1 MVEVSEERRAEVMEA
16 YRTVGVEAID
26 IGKVTD
32 DGQVCVRTPFSL
44 LPHISMVVVFFNVV
58 FLELSR
64 VFSREFSGNVRDF
77 SFPNA
82 NSATGIRSI
91 DWWRRKFA

>member
-32 DGQVCVRTPFSL
+32 DGQVCVC
-44 LPHISMVVVFFNVV
+44 N
-58 FLELSR
+58 FL
-64 VFSREFSGNVRDF
+64 
-77 SFPNA
+77 SFPVHRVGVFI
-82 NSATGIRSI
+82 S
-91 DWWRRKFA
+91 